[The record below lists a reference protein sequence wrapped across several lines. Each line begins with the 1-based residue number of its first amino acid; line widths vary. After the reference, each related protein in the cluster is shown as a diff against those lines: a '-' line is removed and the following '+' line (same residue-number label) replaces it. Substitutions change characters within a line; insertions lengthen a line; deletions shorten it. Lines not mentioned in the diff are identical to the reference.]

1 MLKADVILLA
11 VKFRIAYERTIRNSQ
26 STNNYSAEKQII
38 CLQPNNQEK

>member
-38 CLQPNNQEK
+38 CLPNNQEK